1 MTHSKIV
8 ARIFSGDRLFIGIV
22 AVLTLGG
29 IAIFS
34 SATLG
39 LLARANVNIVH
50 AVVTQVVFGL
60 GGGIIAFAMFR
71 IIPIAWFKR
80 FAPWLF
86 SASFL
91 LTILVFL
98 PNLGT
103 HAYGATRWL
112 NLKFIT
118 LQPAEFLKVGII
130 FFIAWFLA
138 RNIHSLSNWRKGI
151 APFLVI
157 VGIPSLILLLQPN
170 TSTMLL
176 IGFTAVAMYFAAGA
190 PWRDFLIIAICIVV
204 ALGIVLV
211 MRPYALQ
218 RVTTFFNQG
227 ANTLGSGYQI
237 RQSLIA
243 IGAGGITGRGFGE
256 SVQKFNYLPEPSGD
270 SVFAVFGEEFGFI
283 GTFILV
289 ILFFA
294 LAARGIAIAGNAPD
308 KFSGFATLGF
318 SWLLAFQA
326 FTNMSAMLNIIP
338 LTGLPLPFIS
348 HGGTALLVVLA
359 EAGFILNVAAHQKHI
374 KPRTYTTNEATLKIK
389 SA

>member
-1 MTHSKIV
+1 MFRTKAVEHIL
-8 ARIFSGDRLFIGIV
+8 SGDKLFMGIV
-22 AVLTLGG
+22 AILTLGG
-29 IAIFS
+29 IAVFS

-39 LLARANVNIVH
+39 LLARANINIAH
-50 AVVTQVVFGL
+50 TILTQVVFGF
-60 GGGIIAFAMFR
+60 GGGLIAFALFR
-71 IIPIAWFKR
+71 IISIAWFKKL
-80 FAPWLF
+80 APWLF
-86 SASFL
+86 AASLL
-91 LTILVFL
+91 LTMLVFL
-98 PNLGT
+98 PGLGT

-118 LQPAEFLKVGII
+118 LQPAEFLKIGMV

-138 RNIHSLSNWRKGI
+138 RNTHTLNNWKKGVL
-151 APFLVI
+151 PFLFI
-157 VGIPSLILLLQPN
+157 VGIPSLMLLLQPN

-176 IGFTAVAMYFAAGA
+176 IGFTTVAMYFAAGA
-190 PWRDFLIIAICIVV
+190 PKRDFLIIAICIVA
-204 ALGIVLV
+204 ALGIVLMV
-211 MRPYALQ
+211 RPYALQ

-289 ILFFA
+289 ALFFA
-294 LAARGIAIAGNAPD
+294 LAARGIAIAGRAPD
-308 KFSGFATLGF
+308 RFSGFATLGF

-359 EAGFILNVAAHQKHI
+359 EAGFILNVAAHQKNI
-374 KPRTYTTNEATLKIK
+374 KHRTYTGHTVLIK
-389 SA
+389 Q